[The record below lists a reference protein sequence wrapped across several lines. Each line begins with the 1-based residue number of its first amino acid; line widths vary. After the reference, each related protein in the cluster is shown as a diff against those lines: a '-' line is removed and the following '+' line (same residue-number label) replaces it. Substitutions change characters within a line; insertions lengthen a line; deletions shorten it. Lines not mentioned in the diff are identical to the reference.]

1 MNRKPCKTAEKHA
14 PTVVGKTMGVTVAKS
29 QPDSTMTDNNEDNDS
44 TETTDKDDTP
54 TVNGVELDSVAG
66 VANALSYLDDPYNAG
81 YISVRSSEDLVII
94 QSRGAHFGHMYSLLE
109 AQKQG
114 HISIQHINAGT
125 NRDDDPCLNI
135 EVVGGNESDD
145 DDTPTVNGVELDS
158 VADVAN
164 ALSHLDDPSNEGHI
178 AVRSSEELVIIQ
190 SRGSHFGHM
199 GELLEAQKQGHISIQ
214 PITAGTNR
222 SGDPCLNIDFVG
234 GDDDDTPT
242 VNGVELDSVAGVA
255 NALSHLDDPSNAG
268 HIAVRNSEDLV
279 IIHSRGSY
287 FDHMEA
293 LLEAQKQG
301 HISIQSIAVGTNH
314 DSDSCLSIEVVGVDE

>member
-1 MNRKPCKTAEKHA
+1 
-14 PTVVGKTMGVTVAKS
+14 MGVTVAKQ
-29 QPDSTMTDNNEDNDS
+29 QPETTMTDNNADDS

-54 TVNGVELDSVAG
+54 TVNGVKLDSVAD
-66 VANALSYLDDPYNAG
+66 VANALSYLDDPSNAG

-135 EVVGGNESDD
+135 EVVGVDESDD

-158 VADVAN
+158 VADVAD
-164 ALSHLDDPSNEGHI
+164 ALSHLDDPSDAGHIPSNAGHI

-190 SRGSHFGHM
+190 SRGAHFRHM

-214 PITAGTNR
+214 PINAGTNR

-314 DSDSCLSIEVVGVDE
+314 DSDSCLTIEVVGEDG